1 MRYEKVWFKAMT
13 TEQPF
18 HDQLSLEE
26 KAEQLGKQAMER
38 GLIPSFVVHYFP
50 DSWIF
55 YIPNEQQCSPL
66 TPEEAYLRL
75 KRLVEQ

>member
-1 MRYEKVWFKAMT
+1 MAD
-13 TEQPF
+13 QQF

-26 KAEQLGKQAMER
+26 QAEKLGKQAVSL

-50 DSWIF
+50 DTWMF
-55 YIPNEQQCSPL
+55 YIPNENQSAPL

-75 KRLVEQ
+75 KQLVDQ

>member
-1 MRYEKVWFKAMT
+1 MA
-13 TEQPF
+13 EQPF

-26 KAEQLGKQAMER
+26 QAEKLGKQAVSL

-50 DSWIF
+50 DTWVF
-55 YIPNEQQCSPL
+55 YIPNENQSVAL

-75 KRLVEQ
+75 KQLVKG

>member
-1 MRYEKVWFKAMT
+1 MAK
-13 TEQPF
+13 QPF

-26 KAEQLGKQAMER
+26 QAEKLGKQAVSL

-50 DSWIF
+50 DTWVF
-55 YIPNEQQCSPL
+55 YIPNENKSEAL

-75 KRLVEQ
+75 KQLVKQ

>member
-1 MRYEKVWFKAMT
+1 M

-26 KAEQLGKQAMER
+26 QAEKLGKQAVLL

-50 DSWIF
+50 DTWVF
-55 YIPNEQQCSPL
+55 YIPNESQSEPL
-66 TPEEAYLRL
+66 APEAAYLRL
-75 KRLVEQ
+75 KQLVEQ

>member
-1 MRYEKVWFKAMT
+1 MA
-13 TEQPF
+13 EQPF

-26 KAEQLGKQAMER
+26 QAEKLGKQAVSL

-50 DSWIF
+50 DTWVF
-55 YIPNEQQCSPL
+55 YIPNENQSEAL

-75 KRLVEQ
+75 KQQVKQ

>member
-1 MRYEKVWFKAMT
+1 MA
-13 TEQPF
+13 EQPF

-26 KAEQLGKQAMER
+26 QAEKLGKQAVSL

-50 DSWIF
+50 DTWVF
-55 YIPNEQQCSPL
+55 YIPNENQSEAL

-75 KRLVEQ
+75 KQLVKQ

>member
-1 MRYEKVWFKAMT
+1 MPEH
-13 TEQPF
+13 PF

-26 KAEQLGKQAMER
+26 QTEKLGKQAVTL

-50 DSWIF
+50 DTWVF
-55 YIPNEQQCSPL
+55 YIPNENQSEAL

-75 KRLVEQ
+75 QQLVQQ